1 DRLPYTD
8 DLTAKFN
15 ELLSKRDSVCFE
27 FFQREVTDFKSEIEI
42 AARLRRFR
50 EKEQHNR
57 KKNVGASN
65 RGRRPTRAPGLLQR
79 EKYGDIDH
87 DDAEQ
92 AKRDCRRLEAHPRR
106 QLPQADIGNDCFRA
120 PKNAKIAYGAVHV
133 LPSSCKSPDAD
144 AEEERRARQ
153 DEGVFGDKPFDAIGI
168 VRQNLM
174 QFLELRFQLRQDRV
188 FGEAV

>member
-1 DRLPYTD
+1 MDEVADRLPYTD

-42 AARLRRFR
+42 AARLRQFR

-57 KKNVGASN
+57 KKIL
-65 RGRRPTRAPGLLQR
+65 APPIADAAQPEPQVCST

-92 AKRDCRRLEAHPRR
+92 ANAT
-106 QLPQADIGNDCFRA
+106 A
-120 PKNAKIAYGAVHV
+120 P
-133 LPSSCKSPDAD
+133 P
-144 AEEERRARQ
+144 
-153 DEGVFGDKPFDAIGI
+153 
-168 VRQNLM
+168 
-174 QFLELRFQLRQDRV
+174 
-188 FGEAV
+188 